1 MKCTL
6 KYLEACNKVFENGLL
21 SHERVTNLESEVLK
35 VYNGGIQF
43 FCKWHQSLLKPGTVT
58 DAAIFITI
66 IVVHMYILWCVHVH
80 TQLHLFHSDKPM
92 ETSKFLAWQSL
103 SV

>member
-35 VYNGGIQF
+35 VYNGEIQF
-43 FCKWHQSLLKPGTVT
+43 FVNG
-58 DAAIFITI
+58 INRF
-66 IVVHMYILWCVHVH
+66 
-80 TQLHLFHSDKPM
+80 
-92 ETSKFLAWQSL
+92 
-103 SV
+103 

>member
-35 VYNGGIQF
+35 SIMEGYNFFVNGINRFYNQAQLQMQQF
-43 FCKWHQSLLKPGTVT
+43 
-58 DAAIFITI
+58 
-66 IVVHMYILWCVHVH
+66 
-80 TQLHLFHSDKPM
+80 
-92 ETSKFLAWQSL
+92 L
-103 SV
+103 S